1 MGLRFGLQRHFL
13 LKRDFDIINDGEFS
27 KSNQV
32 YEAAVVEL
40 KRQGF
45 GRVDH
50 HRPISK
56 EDLEKIQS
64 CYNPSSPDPK
74 SLQQV
79 VWFNLM
85 FHLIRRGRENLR
97 LLTKQTFA
105 VQADATGKKYVY
117 QALDELDKNHR
128 GKDQPDY
135 SPGEGRMYERPNSPY
150 CPVKTFELYLSK
162 LNP

>member
-1 MGLRFGLQRHFL
+1 MTLGALW
-13 LKRDFDIINDGEFS
+13 
-27 KSNQV
+27 
-32 YEAAVVEL
+32 L

-128 GKDQPDY
+128 GKDQPDD

-162 LNP
+162 LNPSLSCL

>member
-1 MGLRFGLQRHFL
+1 MPEEPVKNAESLEKMSKNELNELLTNFWPNARKKNGDNYKNTACMGLRFGLQKHFL
-13 LKRDFDIINDGEFS
+13 LKRDFNIINDGEFS

-56 EDLEKIQS
+56 EDLEKIQF
-64 CYNPSSPDPK
+64 SPDPK

-79 VWFNLM
+79 VWF
-85 FHLIRRGRENLR
+85 R
-97 LLTKQTFA
+97 
-105 VQADATGKKYVY
+105 
-117 QALDELDKNHR
+117 
-128 GKDQPDY
+128 
-135 SPGEGRMYERPNSPY
+135 
-150 CPVKTFELYLSK
+150 
-162 LNP
+162 